1 MKIHKKKAFP
11 KKKNV
16 YNFHFIHEKKNQR
29 EEKQKKIVQQ
39 KWKHI
44 FFTVPNYIIRFCFG
58 VWVWVE
64 GKEKGRKKRNTGN
77 CAKKEIQVQPQEKTF
92 RKRKMKKSTWLC
104 YLKSWSRERWW
115 LRFEILD
122 LKNGKSLK
130 NDKNRGL
137 KVFWS
142 VDDVFKLKLVHLV
155 KFDLEVWSVIGLKT
169 SKHVKCW

>member
-77 CAKKEIQVQPQEKTF
+77 CAKKKKYKF
-92 RKRKMKKSTWLC
+92 NHKRKHLGREKWKKAHGFVIW
-104 YLKSWSRERWW
+104 KAGRESGGGWD
-115 LRFEILD
+115 LRF
-122 LKNGKSLK
+122 
-130 NDKNRGL
+130 
-137 KVFWS
+137 
-142 VDDVFKLKLVHLV
+142 
-155 KFDLEVWSVIGLKT
+155 
-169 SKHVKCW
+169 